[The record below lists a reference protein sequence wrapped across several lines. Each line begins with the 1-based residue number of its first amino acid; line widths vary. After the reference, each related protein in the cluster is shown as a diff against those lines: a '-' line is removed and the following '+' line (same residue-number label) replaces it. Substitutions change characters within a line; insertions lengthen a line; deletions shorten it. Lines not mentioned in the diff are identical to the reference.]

1 VALAAYGPAMQ
12 SSGLRHQSLGAL
24 EVFAQSVATM
34 GPTTVVALTPALV
47 FTTAG
52 NGTWLSMVIATG
64 AVLVVAFCV
73 SIFARRYATSASL
86 YTYARRGLGPL
97 GGASAGLGLTV
108 GYAAVGAG
116 CAIGAGAYFASW
128 LELVGVHAT
137 SRWAEIS
144 LFLAFGALGAWFCY
158 RGIQL
163 STRTALAL
171 EIVSIVSL
179 LVILLATVLQ
189 VGVIFQEQ
197 LKLTGV
203 AFSDLARGVVLAIT
217 AFVGFEAASTLGAEA
232 REPHRSVPRA
242 LLLTV
247 SGAGVLYL
255 AAGYVE
261 VGGFNA
267 RGQSITESAA
277 PLNELAEIAGV
288 AFLRYTIDIGV
299 SISFLAAVIGLVNAG
314 ARMLYSFGRAGL
326 APQALARTHT
336 RHRTPH
342 VAILVLIPIVTLV
355 PIVLVGIADVTP
367 LEAFA
372 YVATF
377 GTFGFMWAYLLVA
390 VAALAFLRRER
401 RLGVSHVIGVAL
413 AATTLVGVFWTNVFP
428 TPPAPYDVL
437 PFAFLGVVTAATAVL
452 GARQRRAPARWSED
466 HAAGVP

>member
-1 VALAAYGPAMQ
+1 MQTDGPQ
-12 SSGLRHQSLGAL
+12 GLRRHSLGAL

-34 GPTTVVALTPALV
+34 GPTTVLALTPALV

-64 AVLVVAFCV
+64 AVLVVAYCV

-97 GGASAGLGLTV
+97 AGSSAGLGLTL

-128 LELVGVHAT
+128 LELLGVDAT
-137 SRWAEIS
+137 SRGAEIA

-163 STRTALAL
+163 STRAALVL

-179 LVILLATVLQ
+179 LVILVATVLR
-189 VGVIFQEQ
+189 VGVVFEEQ
-197 LKLTGV
+197 LTLSGV
-203 AFSDLARGVVLAIT
+203 AFSDLVRGVVLAIT

-232 REPHRSVPRA
+232 RDPHKSVPRA

-247 SGAGVLYL
+247 TGAGVLYL
-255 AAGYVE
+255 GASYVE
-261 VGGFNA
+261 VGGFHE
-267 RGQSITESAA
+267 RGQDITESAA

-288 AFLRYTIDIGV
+288 GFLRYTIDIGV

-326 APQALARTHT
+326 APEALTRTHRT
-336 RHRTPH
+336 HSTPH
-342 VAILVLIPIVTLV
+342 VAILILIPIVTVV
-355 PIVLVGIADVTP
+355 PIVLVGVAGIAP

-372 YVATF
+372 YVATL

-390 VAALAFLRRER
+390 LAALAYLRREG
-401 RLGVSHVIGVAL
+401 RLKAFQVVGITL
-413 AATTLVGVFWTNVFP
+413 AAATLVGVFWTNVFP
-428 TPPAPYDVL
+428 TPPSPYNAF
-437 PFAFLGVVTAATAVL
+437 PFVFFGLMTVAAAAFA
-452 GARQRRAPARWSED
+452 ARQRRGPGLWAEAE
-466 HAAGVP
+466 AAEMP